1 MKYLF
6 FLYLSN
12 FECKSS
18 KKTDKIKYDL
28 NGWASTGCARR
39 INSPYE
45 CVVNTTFE
53 IITLLE
59 QRDNTVNKN

>member
-28 NGWASTGCARR
+28 NGWASTG
-39 INSPYE
+39 
-45 CVVNTTFE
+45 VG
-53 IITLLE
+53 L
-59 QRDNTVNKN
+59 